1 MSRAEPQ
8 GHGHRQDHAVRVQRV
23 VAPSGLRPGWVKDH
37 NSLSS
42 GCRSTGAPVSFHG
55 GPGAT
60 GRSYSGR
67 PTIEASLRNRLLALP
82 GNTVVRSG
90 HGEDTTIAAERPHVP
105 TA

>member
-1 MSRAEPQ
+1 
-8 GHGHRQDHAVRVQRV
+8 
-23 VAPSGLRPGWVKDH
+23 
-37 NSLSS
+37 LSS
-42 GCRSTGAPVSFHG
+42 GCRSTGAPVGFHG

-67 PTIEASLRNRLLALP
+67 PTIEASPRSRFLALP
-82 GNTVVRSG
+82 GNTAVRSV